1 MNKNIAGI
9 LENQEREDEAF
20 FLKSNHAIA
29 EQEFTNGD
37 QLLSHMTNPQ
47 LQRRC
52 AGRIW
57 NPPVVPVRKTDRV
70 SVRKH
75 TLSQF
80 PYYHSHTF
88 YEFIYVVSGEC
99 SQYLRYPA
107 EEGQYLHCPTED
119 SHNLQAPAEG
129 GLQENLSKGRLLVLH
144 ERQLAILKP
153 GTVHALNPSRPE
165 DLIMKMF
172 VPEQE
177 FRELA
182 EAFGGTQRFFPEQ
195 GKGQQAV
202 EGASVYTME
211 SLQWESLLFRL
222 LEELTY
228 ERRFQAVAVRSYLS
242 LLLTELCRR
251 PLLPADFEL
260 WQKLLAYLDENMA
273 GAGLEDFAKRSGYSS
288 GHMGR
293 VIKERLGRTFGEVQ
307 KQRRLEKAAKLLE
320 ETDLAVEEI
329 AVSLGYRNTSGL
341 YKQFGSVYGM
351 NPGTYRKAKHAGF
364 GYFSAGFGN
373 GM

>member
-1 MNKNIAGI
+1 MNKTIAGI
-9 LENQEREDEAF
+9 LENQEKEDEAL
-20 FLKSNHAIA
+20 FLKSSHAIA

-37 QLLSHMTNPQ
+37 QLLSHMTN
-47 LQRRC
+47 LQRQRSC

-57 NPPVVPVRKTDRV
+57 NPPVIPVRKTDRV

-99 SQYLRYPA
+99 
-107 EEGQYLHCPTED
+107 GQYLHCP
-119 SHNLQAPAEG
+119 AEG
-129 GLQENLSKGRLLVLH
+129 GRKETPAEDRLLILH
-144 ERQLAILKP
+144 ERQLAVLKP
-153 GTVHALNPSRPE
+153 GTVHALRPSRPE

-172 VPEQE
+172 VPEPE

-182 EAFGGTQRFFPEQ
+182 EDFGGTKRFFAEQENGPE
-195 GKGQQAV
+195 AP
-202 EGASVYTME
+202 EGTYVYTLE

-228 ERRFQAVAVRSYLS
+228 ERKFQAVAVRSYLS

-251 PLLPADFEL
+251 PLSPADFEL
-260 WQKLLAYLDENMA
+260 WQKLLTYLDENMA
-273 GAGLEDFAKRSGYSS
+273 GAGLADFAGRSGYSS
-288 GHMGR
+288 SHMGR
-293 VIKERLGRTFGEVQ
+293 LIKERLGRSFGEIL

-320 ETDLAVEEI
+320 ETDLTVEEI
-329 AVSLGYRNTSGL
+329 AVDLGYRNTSGL
-341 YKQFGSVYGM
+341 YKQFGSVYGR
-351 NPGTYRKAKHAGF
+351 NPGAYRKAKREGF
-364 GYFSAGFGN
+364 G
-373 GM
+373 